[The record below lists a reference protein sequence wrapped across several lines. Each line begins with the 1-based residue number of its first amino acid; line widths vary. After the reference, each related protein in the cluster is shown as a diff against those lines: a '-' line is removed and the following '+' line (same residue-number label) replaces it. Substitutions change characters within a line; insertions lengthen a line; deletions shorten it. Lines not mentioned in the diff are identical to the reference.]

1 METVRIG
8 IVGIGNMGSAHAKN
22 IAGGNIR
29 HLQLTAVCDIDESR
43 RQWAEENLPGVQIFT
58 EYEQL
63 LDSGLVDAVLIATPH
78 LLHPVVAMAAMK
90 RGLHTLTEKPAGVSV
105 SQAEQMNEVAKQ
117 SGVVFGIM
125 YNQRTNPVFQ
135 KIRQMIQSG
144 ELGHLKRSVW
154 IITNWY
160 RTQAYYNSGSWRATW
175 SGEGGGVLLNQCPHN
190 LDIWQWLVGMPER
203 VRAFCSY
210 GKYHDI
216 QVEDDVTIY
225 TEYADG
231 SSGVFITTTGE
242 YPGTNRLE
250 ISGDRGKVVAEN
262 GTLKFWKLEKPERE
276 VCFEATE
283 GFVEIPMEEI
293 DVEIS
298 EKETGHSGI
307 LQNFTDAIVTGSPLL
322 APGVEGI
329 RGLSIS
335 NAAHLSDWTG
345 DWVEL
350 PVDAQKFDERMEE
363 HRRQE
368 KARDVNA
375 AGQEKLKG
383 EYSKRWSVRW

>member
-1 METVRIG
+1 MDTVRVG
-8 IVGIGNMGSAHAKN
+8 IVGIGNMGSAHANN
-22 IAGGNIR
+22 IAQGNVKNLR
-29 HLQLTAVCDIDESR
+29 LTAVCDIDESR
-43 RQWAEENLPGVQIFT
+43 KQWAQENLPGVEVFT
-58 EYEQL
+58 EYEDL
-63 LDSGLVDAVLIATPH
+63 LNSGLVDAVIVATPH
-78 LLHPVVAMAAMK
+78 LLHPIVSMAAMK
-90 RGLHTLTEKPAGVSV
+90 KGLHTLTEKPAGVSV
-105 SQAEQMNEVAKQ
+105 SQARLMNEVAEQ
-117 SGVVFGIM
+117 SNVVFGIM

-135 KIRQMIQSG
+135 KIRRMIQDG
-144 ELGHLKRSVW
+144 ELGQLKRSVW

-190 LDIWQWLVGMPER
+190 LDIWQWLVGVPQR

-210 GKYHDI
+210 GKYHNI

-225 TEYADG
+225 AEYADG
-231 SSGVFITTTGE
+231 SNGAFITTTGE

-250 ISGDRGKVVAEN
+250 ISGDKGKVVAEN
-262 GTLKFWKLEKPERE
+262 GKLKFWKLERPERE

-293 DVEIS
+293 DIEIE
-298 EKETGHSGI
+298 EKETGHTGI
-307 LQNFTDAIVTGSPLL
+307 LQNFTDAILTGSPLL

-345 DWVEL
+345 EWAAV
-350 PVDAQKFDERMEE
+350 PVDEEKFDELLEE
-363 HRRQE
+363 HRRLE
-368 KARDVNA
+368 HIEESA
-375 AGQEKLKG
+375 AGEREKLKG